1 MKTKK
6 LWSAI
11 LAFALVVSS
20 TASGAWNGSV
30 AKAAETKAKVLAYV
44 AVENDAAT
52 GSAIKIDKTPVL
64 LDEGSTALDALQ
76 QVLDTNGYKDKY
88 EVKQE
93 SYGDTIDEI
102 DGMGTV
108 AIDPATYTYVYWSFG
123 VNGEAASVVAGNYTL
138 QNNDQISYVYTSDY
152 TNVECDS
159 FKDDNSNDPNEE
171 QAEALVNTA
180 KEKEQALAGTIY
192 KTQFENGK
200 VVPGLDDINSL
211 YTVFSLARANYGTDD
226 ADVQA
231 FYDAVYTKIEKQ
243 FAAIKAGEKV
253 YDTQG
258 KEISFE
264 EILSGLTGGYA
275 ATFYAKAAL
284 CVEALGKDPKDVGGV
299 DLIEKLTDRSV
310 YEGSNSYITVRAPM
324 VLFALDAID
333 AEIPEGDAYI
343 TREEIVKE
351 LLDQVDAQIAQSIEW
366 KSWDSAAMTIQ
377 ALAPYVGTGIGEV
390 SGDDVDTAV
399 EKVLGL
405 LATMQESD
413 GKFGTDSW
421 NPNGN
426 VWTLAQIMIT
436 MGCFD
441 IAPITQDEDTV
452 YDFIKNGKTVFDAAA
467 SFVDEKTGTVD
478 AGLMGYQPEQLLRGL
493 TACIRT
499 ENSESGLFDLVDDT
513 VYTAQESTKTEL
525 TADMISPI
533 ADQTYTGEACTPDVV
548 ITANGKTL
556 VKDTDYRVT
565 YFENIEAGDKTAY
578 AVVQGIGDYYMNQ
591 KVSFSIVKK
600 EEPTNPPVVTTAPT
614 NAPVPTAPAS
624 STPAPTKKPS
634 TQTKKTT
641 LSKPVIKKVK
651 AGKKTL
657 TVQFAK
663 VKNAKKYVVEVSTNK
678 KFKKNVSK
686 KTVKKGTKAVFK
698 KLKSKKT
705 YYVRVYAVN
714 GKNKSAYS
722 KVKSKKVK

>member
-20 TASGAWNGSV
+20 TASGAWNSSA

-76 QVLDTNGYKDKY
+76 QVLDANGYKDKY
-88 EVKQE
+88 KVKSE

-138 QNNDQISYVYTSDY
+138 KNNDRISYVYTSDY

-159 FKDDNSNDPNEE
+159 FKDDNSKDPDEKK
-171 QAEALVNTA
+171 AEALVNTA

-192 KTQFENGK
+192 KTQFESGK

-211 YTVFSLARANYGTDD
+211 YTVFSLARANYGKDD

-231 FYDAVYTKIEKQ
+231 FYDAVYTKN
-243 FAAIKAGEKV
+243 
-253 YDTQG
+253 DTQG
-258 KEISFE
+258 KEISFDQ
-264 EILSGLTGGYA
+264 IIAGGYA
-275 ATFYAKAAL
+275 STFYAKAAL

-299 DLIEKLTDRSV
+299 NLIEKLADRSI

-324 VLFALDAID
+324 VLFAFDAMD
-333 AEIPEGDAYI
+333 VEIPEGDAYI

-351 LLDQVDAQIAQSIEW
+351 LLDQVDEQITQSIPW
-366 KSWDSAAMTIQ
+366 KAWDSAAMTIQ

-399 EKVLGL
+399 DKVLGL

-452 YDFIKNGKTVFDAAA
+452 YDFIKNGHTVFDAAA

-478 AGLMGYQPEQLLRGL
+478 AALMGYQPEQLLRGL
-493 TACIRT
+493 TACIRA
-499 ENSESGLFDLVDDT
+499 ENSESGLFDLVDD
-513 VYTAQESTKTEL
+513 VAYTAKESTKTEL
-525 TADMISPI
+525 TADMISRI

-548 ITANGKTL
+548 VTANGKTL

-565 YFENIEAGDKTAY
+565 YFENIAAGDKTAY

-591 KVSFSIVKK
+591 RVNFSIIKK
-600 EEPTNPPVVTTAPT
+600 EEPTNPPVVTTVPT
-614 NAPVPTAPAS
+614 NTPVTPTKAPV
-624 STPAPTKKPS
+624 PTKKPS
-634 TQTKKTT
+634 KQTKKTT

-698 KLKSKKT
+698 KLRSKKT
-705 YYVRVYAVN
+705 YYVRVYALN

>member
-1 MKTKK
+1 M
-6 LWSAI
+6 
-11 LAFALVVSS
+11 
-20 TASGAWNGSV
+20 
-30 AKAAETKAKVLAYV
+30 
-44 AVENDAAT
+44 
-52 GSAIKIDKTPVL
+52 
-64 LDEGSTALDALQ
+64 
-76 QVLDTNGYKDKY
+76 
-88 EVKQE
+88 
-93 SYGDTIDEI
+93 
-102 DGMGTV
+102 M
-108 AIDPATYTYVYWSFG
+108 
-123 VNGEAASVVAGNYTL
+123 
-138 QNNDQISYVYTSDY
+138 
-152 TNVECDS
+152 
-159 FKDDNSNDPNEE
+159 
-171 QAEALVNTA
+171 
-180 KEKEQALAGTIY
+180 
-192 KTQFENGK
+192 QF
-200 VVPGLDDINSL
+200 IQRSRNSL
-211 YTVFSLARANYGTDD
+211 QRSKPVR
-226 ADVQA
+226 
-231 FYDAVYTKIEKQ
+231 K
-243 FAAIKAGEKV
+243 
-253 YDTQG
+253 G
-258 KEISFE
+258 KEISFDQ
-264 EILSGLTGGYA
+264 IIAGGYA
-275 ATFYAKAAL
+275 STFYAKAAL

-299 DLIEKLTDRSV
+299 NLIEKLADRSI

-324 VLFALDAID
+324 VLFAFDAMD

-343 TREEIVKE
+343 TREELVKE
-351 LLDQVDAQIAQSIEW
+351 LLDQVDAQIALSITW

-399 EKVLGL
+399 DKVLGL

-426 VWTLAQIMIT
+426 VLTLAQIMIT

-467 SFVDEKTGTVD
+467 SFVDEKTGAVD
-478 AGLMGYQPEQLLRGL
+478 SGLMGFQPEQLLRGL

-513 VYTAQESTKTEL
+513 AYTAKESTKTEL

-533 ADQTYTGEACTPDVV
+533 ADQTYIGEACTPDVV
-548 ITANGKTL
+548 VTANGKTL

-565 YFENIEAGDKTAY
+565 YFENIAAGDKTAY

-591 KVSFSIVKK
+591 RVNFSIIKK
-600 EEPTNPPVVTTAPT
+600 EEPTNTPAVTTAPNNT
-614 NAPVPTAPAS
+614 PVTPTKAPV
-624 STPAPTKKPS
+624 PTKKPS
-634 TQTKKTT
+634 KQTKKTT

-698 KLKSKKT
+698 KLRSKKT
-705 YYVRVYAVN
+705 YYVRVRALN

>member
-20 TASGAWNGSV
+20 TASGAYNSSA
-30 AKAAETKAKVLAYV
+30 AKAAETKTDKVLAYV

-52 GSAIKIDKTPVL
+52 GSAIRIDKTPVL

-76 QVLDTNGYKDKY
+76 QVLDTNGYKDNYK
-88 EVKQE
+88 VTKGTW
-93 SYGDTIDEI
+93 GDTIDEI
-102 DGMGTV
+102 AGMGQV
-108 AIDPATYTYVYWSFG
+108 EVDPATYTYLYWNFG
-123 VNGEAASVVAGNYTL
+123 VNGTAASVMAGNYTL

-159 FKDDNSNDPNEE
+159 FKDNNENDPDEA
-171 QAEALVNTA
+171 QAEAIINTA
-180 KEKEQALAGTIY
+180 KNKEQALAGTIY
-192 KTQFENGK
+192 KTQFEDGN

-211 YTVFSLARANYGTDD
+211 YTVFSLARANYGITD
-226 ADVQA
+226 AKVQA

-243 FAAIKAGEKV
+243 FRAIKAGKKV

-258 KEISFE
+258 KEISFDS
-264 EILSGLTGGYA
+264 IVAGGYA
-275 ATFYAKAAL
+275 STFYAKAAL

-299 DLIEKLTDRSV
+299 DLIEKLADRTI
-310 YEGSNSYITVRAPM
+310 YEGSDSYITVRAPM

-333 AEIPEGDAYI
+333 AELPQGDTYL
-343 TREEIVKE
+343 TREELVKE
-351 LLDQVDAQIAQSIEW
+351 LLSQVDAQIGQAISW
-366 KSWDSAAMTIQ
+366 KSWDGPAMTIQ
-377 ALAPYVGTGIGEV
+377 ALAPYTGSGIADV
-390 SGDDVDTAV
+390 SGDTVDKAV
-399 EKVLGL
+399 NKVLGL
-405 LATMQESD
+405 LAAMQESD
-413 GKFGTDSW
+413 GKFATDSY

-426 VWTLAQIMIT
+426 VWTLAQTMIT
-436 MGCFD
+436 MGCFN
-441 IAPITQDEDTV
+441 IAPITQDEDTE

-478 AGLMGYQPEQLLRGL
+478 AALMGYQPEQLLRGL
-493 TACIRT
+493 TACLRT
-499 ENSESGLFDLVDDT
+499 ENSESTLFDLVDDT
-513 VYTAQESTKTEL
+513 AYTAKESAKTEL
-525 TADMISPI
+525 TADMISPV

-548 ITANGKTL
+548 VTANGKTL
-556 VKDTDYRVT
+556 VKDTDYRVE
-565 YFENIEAGDKTAY
+565 YFENTEAGDKTAY
-578 AVVQGIGDYYMNQ
+578 AVVQGIGEYYMNQ

-600 EEPTNPPVVTTAPT
+600 ETPSNPPVPT
-614 NAPVPTAPAS
+614 NTPTAPAP
-624 STPAPTKKPS
+624 TKAPTPTKKPS
-634 TQTKKTT
+634 NASAKKT
-641 LSKPVIKKVK
+641 LKKPVIKKVK

-663 VKNAKKYVVEVSTNK
+663 VKDAKKYVVEISQNK
-678 KFKKNVSK
+678 KFKKNVLK
-686 KTVKKGTKAVFK
+686 KTVKKGNKAVFK
-698 KLKSKKT
+698 KLKAKKT

>member
-20 TASGAWNGSV
+20 TASGAWNSST

-88 EVKQE
+88 EVKTE

-123 VNGEAASVVAGNYTL
+123 VNGEAASVVAGNYKL
-138 QNNDQISYVYTSDY
+138 KNNDRISYVYTSDY

-159 FKDDNSNDPNEE
+159 FKDDNSKDPNEA
-171 QAEALVNTA
+171 QAETLVNTA
-180 KEKEQALAGTIY
+180 KLKEQALAGTIY

-211 YTVFSLARANYGTDD
+211 YTVFSLARANYGKDD
-226 ADVQA
+226 TDVQA

-243 FAAIKAGEKV
+243 FAAIKAGKKV

-258 KEISFE
+258 KEISFDQ
-264 EILSGLTGGYA
+264 IIAGGYA
-275 ATFYAKAAL
+275 STFYAKAAL
-284 CVEALGKDPKDVGGV
+284 CVEALGKNPKDVGGV
-299 DLIEKLTDRSV
+299 DLIEKLADRSI

-324 VLFALDAID
+324 VLFALDAMD

-351 LLDQVDAQIAQSIEW
+351 LLDQVDAQITQSITW

-377 ALAPYVGTGIGEV
+377 ALAPYVGTGIGSV

-399 EKVLGL
+399 DKVLGL
-405 LATMQESD
+405 LATMQGSD

-452 YDFIKNGKTVFDAAA
+452 YDFIKNGNTVFDAAA

-478 AGLMGYQPEQLLRGL
+478 AALMGYQPEQLLRGL

-499 ENSESGLFDLVDDT
+499 ENSESGLFDLVDD
-513 VYTAQESTKTEL
+513 VAYTAKESKKIEL
-525 TADMISPI
+525 TADMISQI
-533 ADQTYTGEACTPDVV
+533 ADQTYTGEACTPEVV
-548 ITANGKTL
+548 VTANGKTL

-565 YFENIEAGDKTAY
+565 YFENIAAGDKTAY

-591 KVSFSIVKK
+591 RVNFSIIKK
-600 EEPTNPPVVTTAPT
+600 EEPTNPPVVTTVPT
-614 NAPVPTAPAS
+614 NTPVTPTKAPV
-624 STPAPTKKPS
+624 PTKKPS
-634 TQTKKTT
+634 KQTKKTT
-641 LSKPVIKKVK
+641 LRKPVIKKVK

-698 KLKSKKT
+698 KLRSKKT
-705 YYVRVYAVN
+705 YYVRVRALN

>member
-20 TASGAWNGSV
+20 TASGAWNSSA

-76 QVLDTNGYKDKY
+76 QVLDANGYKKNY
-88 EVKQE
+88 KVTES
-93 SYGDTIDEI
+93 SYGYTIYEI

-108 AIDPATYTYVYWSFG
+108 AIDPATYVYWSFG
-123 VNGEAASVVAGNYTL
+123 VNGEAASVVVGNYTL
-138 QNNDQISYVYTSDY
+138 KNNDQISYVYTSDY
-152 TNVECDS
+152 TDVECDC
-159 FKDDNSNDPNEE
+159 FKDDNSKDPNEA

-180 KEKEQALAGTIY
+180 KLKEQALAGTIY

-211 YTVFSLARANYGTDD
+211 YTVFSLARANYGKDD
-226 ADVQA
+226 TGVQA

-243 FAAIKAGEKV
+243 FAAIKAGKKV

-258 KEISFE
+258 KEISFDQ
-264 EILSGLTGGYA
+264 IIAGGYA
-275 ATFYAKAAL
+275 STFYAKAAL

-299 DLIEKLTDRSV
+299 NLIEKLADRSI

-324 VLFALDAID
+324 VLFAFDAMD
-333 AEIPEGDAYI
+333 VEIPEGDAYI

-351 LLDQVDAQIAQSIEW
+351 LLDQVDEQITQSIPW
-366 KSWDSAAMTIQ
+366 KAWDSAAMTIQ

-399 EKVLGL
+399 DKVLGL

-452 YDFIKNGKTVFDAAA
+452 YDFIKNGHTVFDAAA

-478 AGLMGYQPEQLLRGL
+478 AALMGYQPEQLLRGL
-493 TACIRT
+493 TACIRA
-499 ENSESGLFDLVDDT
+499 ENSESGLFDLVDD
-513 VYTAQESTKTEL
+513 VAYTAKESTKTEL
-525 TADMISPI
+525 TADMISRI

-548 ITANGKTL
+548 VTANGKTL

-565 YFENIEAGDKTAY
+565 YFENIAAGDKTAY

-591 KVSFSIVKK
+591 RVNFSIIKK
-600 EEPTNPPVVTTAPT
+600 EEPTNPPVVTTVPT
-614 NAPVPTAPAS
+614 NTPVTPTKAPV
-624 STPAPTKKPS
+624 PTKKPS
-634 TQTKKTT
+634 KQTKKTT

-698 KLKSKKT
+698 KLRSKKT
-705 YYVRVYAVN
+705 YYVRVRALN